1 MVGVVVI
8 VAAVGVVVAVATA
21 ISVLQQ
27 VRDDVAGLS
36 LSDSF

>member
-21 ISVLQQ
+21 ISVESSRFEMTL
-27 VRDDVAGLS
+27 RA
-36 LSDSF
+36 